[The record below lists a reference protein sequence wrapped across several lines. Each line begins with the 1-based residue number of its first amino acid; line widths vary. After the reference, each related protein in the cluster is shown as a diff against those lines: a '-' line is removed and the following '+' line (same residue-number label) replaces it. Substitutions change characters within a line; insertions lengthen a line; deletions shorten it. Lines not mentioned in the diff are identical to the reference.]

1 MSPRRSCAHL
11 ATTLLALL
19 SLFGSMSPALAQPQL
34 RSARAEHE
42 IPQGPVEQ
50 RTEELS
56 SPVETLFCRGRSSLR
71 HHASL
76 QQWASRF
83 FARLSTEPTAW
94 HPCGAVACEHALR
107 NGLGSPLRL

>member
-11 ATTLLALL
+11 VTTLLALL
-19 SLFGSMSPALAQPQL
+19 SLFGSMSPAIAQPQL

-42 IPQGPVEQ
+42 TPTGPVEQ
-50 RTEELS
+50 RTEEPLS
-56 SPVETLFCRGRSSLR
+56 AVDTNLFRSRSSLR
-71 HHASL
+71 HYASL

-107 NGLGSPLRL
+107 NGLGAPLRL

>member
-1 MSPRRSCAHL
+1 MSPRRSFAHL

-19 SLFGSMSPALAQPQL
+19 SILGSVSPALTQVQL

-42 IPQGPVEQ
+42 TPPSPVEQ
-50 RTEELS
+50 RTEAPLSEL
-56 SPVETLFCRGRSSLR
+56 ETFVCRGRSSLR
-71 HHASL
+71 HFIAV
-76 QQWASRF
+76 QQWANRF

-107 NGLGSPLRL
+107 NGLGAPLRL